1 MLSKIIVS
9 SYAIFIEISLWL
21 SLLLFVIGGW
31 NFSNPMTEQGGG
43 FMGAIIGLVIWFV
56 IAVVFF
62 GAFLILE
69 DIRRSVKRIE
79 EAKLT

>member
-9 SYAIFIEISLWL
+9 SYAVFIEISLWL

-31 NFSNPMTEQGGG
+31 NFSNPMTGQGGG
-43 FMGAIIGLVIWFV
+43 FMGAIIGLLIWLV

-62 GAFLILE
+62 GAFLVLE
-69 DIRRSVKRIE
+69 DIRKTVKRIE
-79 EAKLT
+79 EAK

>member
-9 SYAIFIEISLWL
+9 SYAVFIEISLWL

-31 NFSNPMTEQGGG
+31 SFSNPMTGEGGG
-43 FMGAIIGLVIWFV
+43 FMGAIIGLIIWFV

-69 DIRRSVKRIE
+69 DIRISVKKIE
-79 EAKLT
+79 EAK

>member
-9 SYAIFIEISLWL
+9 SYSVFIEISLWL
-21 SLLLFVIGGW
+21 SLFLLVIGGW
-31 NFSNPMTEQGGG
+31 NFSNPMTGQGGG

-56 IAVVFF
+56 VAIIFF

-69 DIRRSVKRIE
+69 DIRKSVKRIE
-79 EAKLT
+79 EEK

>member
-9 SYAIFIEISLWL
+9 SYAVFIEISLWL

-31 NFSNPMTEQGGG
+31 NFSNPMTGEGGG
-43 FMGAIIGLVIWFV
+43 FMGAIIGLIIWFV

-69 DIRRSVKRIE
+69 DIRISVKRIE
-79 EAKLT
+79 EAK